1 MTEHDFK
8 KVVGITDFRH
18 LTKDKVLQFASNLDK
33 LDPEVAKEIIEQFPE
48 FSSTMLNITKE
59 YRETISDL
67 IKQNAESSKSTCDA
81 YNRILDSLEKTLSN
95 GNLKFEERKWIIEQ
109 MKEISDR
116 LDAKDSENK
125 NFLLKMAGIA
135 GTVVIATGAFLIS
148 VLGGKTTYCD
158 NQIGNDKNQDP
169 SKNEG

>member
-1 MTEHDFK
+1 MTEQDFK
-8 KVVGITDFRH
+8 KIVGITDFRH

-59 YRETISDL
+59 YRETIGDL

-125 NFLLKMAGIA
+125 NFLLKNGWY
-135 GTVVIATGAFLIS
+135 S
-148 VLGGKTTYCD
+148 GGCSF
-158 NQIGNDKNQDP
+158 GNGSIFDKC
-169 SKNEG
+169 SWWKNNIL